1 MSKTV
6 KIQILQTT
14 RVEIPLLNKEE
25 VDLITSEMLPKFTTI
40 KDFTYIFQPKEI
52 SDLGAFRV
60 ISVLKNQWA
69 SLTIEFKVIVFN
81 EAPIFGNGLEVITIS
96 RNSRQSIRIP
106 EVKDPEVAGVVRLG
120 VREVGK
126 SATPGFINFD
136 QGTKMITI

>member
-25 VDLITSEMLPKFTTI
+25 VDLITSEILPKFTTI

-60 ISVLKNQWA
+60 ISVLKN
-69 SLTIEFKVIVFN
+69 
-81 EAPIFGNGLEVITIS
+81 
-96 RNSRQSIRIP
+96 
-106 EVKDPEVAGVVRLG
+106 
-120 VREVGK
+120 
-126 SATPGFINFD
+126 
-136 QGTKMITI
+136 